1 MKKKATKAKKVI
13 KKPTVKIDSIQNV
26 ITGLNTAKK
35 DKRVNVNVSPDILT
49 QQEAENLYVA
59 DATARKIVDR
69 VPEEGVRKWFEIY
82 NVTPEVRNKFDKI
95 FSDLEL
101 KTAITK
107 AWIDARLYG
116 GSALFINID
125 DGRSLEKE
133 IDYKNIKKINSI
145 LCFNRYELFPTTN
158 INKDIKSSNF
168 GMPEEYTLSSSNA
181 YENIKIHHSRLI
193 RFDGNPLPN
202 RFFIS
207 NNYWHDSILSSLY
220 NPIINYSQTHD
231 SIASL
236 MQDFRQRIMKINDL
250 ALMLSNDEENL
261 LTKRMEMQDLIKSIF
276 KTDLMDSEDQLEILS
291 TPLDGVRDVLE
302 LINHRLVAATNMPH
316 TIVLG
321 QSPKGVLN
329 NNAEHQNRNWYD
341 HVSNQQE
348 DVLRKPIQKI
358 INLIMLA
365 KEGATNSVIDENLTF
380 VFNPLWQH
388 SDTEEAELQKT
399 VAEKDKIYYEMNV
412 LTSEDIRNNRFKGN
426 EFSLD
431 TVLSESP
438 PQKDQPL
445 TNNE

>member
-1 MKKKATKAKKVI
+1 
-13 KKPTVKIDSIQNV
+13 
-26 ITGLNTAKK
+26 
-35 DKRVNVNVSPDILT
+35 
-49 QQEAENLYVA
+49 
-59 DATARKIVDR
+59 
-69 VPEEGVRKWFEIY
+69 
-82 NVTPEVRNKFDKI
+82 
-95 FSDLEL
+95 
-101 KTAITK
+101 
-107 AWIDARLYG
+107 
-116 GSALFINID
+116 
-125 DGRSLEKE
+125 
-133 IDYKNIKKINSI
+133 
-145 LCFNRYELFPTTN
+145 
-158 INKDIKSSNF
+158 
-168 GMPEEYTLSSSNA
+168 
-181 YENIKIHHSRLI
+181 
-193 RFDGNPLPN
+193 
-202 RFFIS
+202 
-207 NNYWHDSILSSLY
+207 
-220 NPIINYSQTHD
+220 
-231 SIASL
+231 
-236 MQDFRQRIMKINDL
+236 
-250 ALMLSNDEENL
+250 MLSNDEENL